1 MHFFIIKQQ
10 NIMEEIVEV
19 RFYQWYVR
27 KWDNAFFYCEKI
39 EDKYVEGHG
48 FINNEFE
55 AELHFERPYF
65 ENEFTPTDVEYIM
78 DYFDED

>member
-1 MHFFIIKQQ
+1 
-10 NIMEEIVEV
+10 MEEIVEV

-39 EDKYVEGHG
+39 EDKNIEGHG
-48 FINNEFE
+48 FINNEFD

-65 ENEFTPTDVEYIM
+65 EN
-78 DYFDED
+78 